1 MIQSSDDDVIFLF
14 FLSPR
19 KLCYQVPYEADVPE
33 DTEIGTTIFDKVLIR
48 DKDTVGENLDIVCT
62 PHEQNPDA
70 CFKYVINDI

>member
-1 MIQSSDDDVIFLF
+1 M
-14 FLSPR
+14 
-19 KLCYQVPYEADVPE
+19 PYEADVPE

-70 CFKYVINDI
+70 CFKYVWQYN